1 MTDTLQ
7 YPTLVLPVF
16 TPEAD
21 TLGEH
26 LAAGL
31 AFLQAIYAHA
41 DALRAA
47 TGREHRPLNQ
57 KEIADDPAIR
67 AERDRWMLDIARAVA
82 ALPDEQREVVRYGL
96 AVVLAPARSFSALCE
111 RGIAEGI
118 VAELEAEE
126 ADPNG

>member
-7 YPTLVLPVF
+7 YPTLVLP
-16 TPEAD
+16 TIAPKTD

-41 DALRAA
+41 EALREA
-47 TGREHRPLNQ
+47 GRREVRPLTQ

-67 AERDRWMLDIARAVA
+67 AERDRWMLDIGRAVA
-82 ALPDEQREVVRYGL
+82 ALPDEQREIIRLGL
-96 AVVLAPARSFSALCE
+96 IMLMQPARSFSALCE